1 MSENS
6 RLVERI
12 TITIKAF
19 ENGKWAWKVRQR
31 FLKEPHIDIHAFL
44 KILDELKIEIAKNEG
59 IEIIQSSLQT
69 KPVARSVKKPRKK
82 SSSTK

>member
-1 MSENS
+1 VSENS

-69 KPVARSVKKPRKK
+69 KPRVPAPKKPRKK
-82 SSSTK
+82 TPPAK